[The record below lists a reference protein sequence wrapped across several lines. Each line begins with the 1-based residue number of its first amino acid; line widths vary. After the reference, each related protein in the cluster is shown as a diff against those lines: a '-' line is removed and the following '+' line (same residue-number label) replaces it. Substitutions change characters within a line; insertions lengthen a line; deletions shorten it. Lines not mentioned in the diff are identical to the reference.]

1 MMAVSVSLTDQDA
14 LELVVVEAPL
24 EALAPLELEAPLE
37 QSKFQLGFASWEAE
51 VVDADHGRVLSLPQ
65 AEVVLR

>member
-37 QSKFQLGFASWEAE
+37 Q
-51 VVDADHGRVLSLPQ
+51 
-65 AEVVLR
+65 